1 MLTMFNWLR
10 GHKTIAAF
18 CFYTWAAIIFAACL
32 LPGKDVPSLSVFQ
45 YDKVIHFAIFALMA
59 FLFLLLF
66 SNPVLKKE
74 GLIVFLSCTAY
85 GYCVELLQGSGITE
99 GRSFDHYDALADA
112 VGTALGVVLFFT
124 FKHFGDKQKAK
135 SLLDKD

>member
-1 MLTMFNWLR
+1 MLTIFNWLR
-10 GHKTIAAF
+10 SHKKIAAF

-32 LPGKDVPSLSVFQ
+32 LPGKDVPSLSIFQ
-45 YDKVIHFAIFALMA
+45 YDKVIHFGIFALLA

-66 SNPVLKKE
+66 KNPVLKKE

-85 GYCVELLQGSGITE
+85 GYLVELLQGSGITE

-112 VGTALGVVLFFT
+112 VGAALGLLVFFV
-124 FKHFGDKQKAK
+124 FRYWGDKK
-135 SLLDKD
+135 L

>member
-1 MLTMFNWLR
+1 MLTIFNWLR
-10 GHKTIAAF
+10 NHKKIAAF

-32 LPGKDVPSLSVFQ
+32 LPGKDVPSLSIFQ
-45 YDKVIHFAIFALMA
+45 YDKVIHFAIFALLA

-66 SNPVLKKE
+66 KNPVLKKE

-85 GYCVELLQGSGITE
+85 GYFVELLQGSGITE

-112 VGTALGVVLFFT
+112 VGAALGLLVFFI
-124 FKHFGDKQKAK
+124 FRYLGDRKQV
-135 SLLDKD
+135 SH